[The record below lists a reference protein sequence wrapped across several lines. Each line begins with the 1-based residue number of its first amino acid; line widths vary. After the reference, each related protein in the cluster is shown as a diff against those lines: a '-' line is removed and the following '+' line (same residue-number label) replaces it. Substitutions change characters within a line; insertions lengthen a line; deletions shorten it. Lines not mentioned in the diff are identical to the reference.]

1 MYLSQP
7 EIKTYQLVNDYVKL
21 EDSFKDRVLDTD
33 GVFEKFG
40 VLKPDYRLLNP
51 YG

>member
-1 MYLSQP
+1 MA
-7 EIKTYQLVNDYVKL
+7 QLVNDYVKL

-40 VLKPDYRLLNP
+40 VWPNLDYRLA
-51 YG
+51 

>member
-1 MYLSQP
+1 MA
-7 EIKTYQLVNDYVKL
+7 QLVNDYVKL

-33 GVFEKFG
+33 GVFEKIWR
-40 VLKPDYRLLNP
+40 LAKPDYRLLNP